1 MLWTNWTAADTLRAT
16 LNGYNSIN
24 RNYQIGKTNILI
36 PSYSLTT
43 CTTIIIGD
51 ANLDNTINVVD
62 IIMIVNYILDLAMLS
77 NKQIVI
83 IDVNHDGIINVIDII
98 QLVDSILDL

>member
-1 MLWTNWTAADTLRAT
+1 M
-16 LNGYNSIN
+16 
-24 RNYQIGKTNILI
+24 
-36 PSYSLTT
+36 
-43 CTTIIIGD
+43 IGD